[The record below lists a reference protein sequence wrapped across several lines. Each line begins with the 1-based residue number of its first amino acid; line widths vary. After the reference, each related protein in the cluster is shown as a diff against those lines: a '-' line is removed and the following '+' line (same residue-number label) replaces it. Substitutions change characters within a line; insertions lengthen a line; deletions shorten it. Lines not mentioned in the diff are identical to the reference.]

1 MKELKTDNKSLNP
14 SSSLEPTLTLPMEKS
29 LSHNR
34 NIDGNES
41 ERTAEILPIQPVVV
55 TKRDLSP
62 LETDKK
68 EEELERKYFDA
79 VLRANTEDDT
89 SSINVGGE
97 RGVVGGGGGRDLGF
111 VEDMRRSGQLAKDH
125 CDLGDFSDITFTASS
140 STSASGSAST
150 AQLPEGT
157 ASTATAAA
165 VTKSPMVEGVAGAA
179 APNVTSNVGG
189 RLSLPAP
196 LLTSIS
202 MSRLSSVSN
211 PFSTDYRLKNDLE
224 RGEVRAR
231 AVSQE
236 SGTKYLKPIDDK
248 VSTDGNKMDL
258 SAFSAAA
265 TAIRRSQ
272 LQALSRKS
280 QTAAAYAAAA
290 VAADRKKDAEEEVS
304 EEEVSGQIGN
314 VGGISPLPPAVSK
327 LVSDEKEKN
336 EVSIDL
342 PLRSV
347 KGKPVSLLSNGI
359 PICNL
364 PDHRTTGGCTAI
376 VALKVGMTLYV
387 ANAGKR
393 IADMNGVNG
402 SRDQSIHSSLLFAYS
417 RIMYIVL
424 VSAL

>member
-14 SSSLEPTLTLPMEKS
+14 SSSLEPTPTPSVEKFS
-29 LSHNR
+29 SHKC
-34 NIDGNES
+34 NIDGIES
-41 ERTAEILPIQPVVV
+41 ERTADILPIQPVVV
-55 TKRDLSP
+55 TKPDLSP

-157 ASTATAAA
+157 ASTAAA
-165 VTKSPMVEGVAGAA
+165 VTKSPMVEGAAGAA

-336 EVSIDL
+336 EVLIDL

-417 RIMYIVL
+417 RIMYTVL